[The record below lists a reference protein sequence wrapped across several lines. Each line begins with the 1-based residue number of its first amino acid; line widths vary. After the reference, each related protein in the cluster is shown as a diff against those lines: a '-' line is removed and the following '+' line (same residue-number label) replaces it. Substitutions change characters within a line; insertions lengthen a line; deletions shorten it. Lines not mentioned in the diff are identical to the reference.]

1 MRCAEEPTSLQSI
14 SFFVI
19 KRETKRGE
27 ERKGEGKYL
36 MVADGSKDG
45 NGVAAR
51 SDHETLPVLE
61 PSVPP
66 LIARGESI
74 IIHYIFVNT
83 F

>member
-1 MRCAEEPTSLQSI
+1 
-14 SFFVI
+14 
-19 KRETKRGE
+19 
-27 ERKGEGKYL
+27 

-51 SDHETLPVLE
+51 SDHETVPVLE

-74 IIHYIFVNT
+74 IIYYIFVNT
-83 F
+83 FRYWLISF